1 MSRPV
6 TAGLSA
12 PARRASPAGP
22 ITGHGQMLRAEFAG
36 KGSDCFRIGG
46 AGAHGPA
53 LGGETK
59 GKGAAKTTGCSG
71 NENTLHGRD

>member
-6 TAGLSA
+6 TDGLSA
-12 PARRASPAGP
+12 PGRRASPAGP

-36 KGSDCFRIGG
+36 KGSDCLRIDG

-59 GKGAAKTTGCSG
+59 GKRAAKPAGGSG
-71 NENTLHGRD
+71 NENMLHGWD